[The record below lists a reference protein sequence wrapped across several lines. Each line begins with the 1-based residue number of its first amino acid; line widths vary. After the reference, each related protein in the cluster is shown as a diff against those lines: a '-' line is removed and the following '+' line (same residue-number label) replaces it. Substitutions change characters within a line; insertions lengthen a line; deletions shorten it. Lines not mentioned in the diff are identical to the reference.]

1 MFTILKGLKILGRHL
16 KKSWWSQIIRVII
29 LRFEEHIQLSTLECF
44 LLFLFGIK
52 QYLSNIYT
60 AVYSQLS
67 KFLSLHFFHKVTY
80 TIFNPLSNPITFF
93 LCSFYVSLFFFKSHV
108 TFTGIHVDWVLAMHV
123 LIIPCQFF
131 VKSDIHQPDWDMP
144 CLVDDLSV
152 TMTYHPSFLYSSCG
166 NLG

>member
-93 LCSFYVSLFFFKSHV
+93 LCSFYVSLFFFLNHMLHSLESMSIECWLCMHWLSHV
-108 TFTGIHVDWVLAMHV
+108 N
-123 LIIPCQFF
+123 
-131 VKSDIHQPDWDMP
+131 S
-144 CLVDDLSV
+144 LSNQ
-152 TMTYHPSFLYSSCG
+152 TSISQIGTCHALLMIFL
-166 NLG
+166 

>member
-93 LCSFYVSLFFFKSHV
+93 LCSFYVSLFFFKI
-108 TFTGIHVDWVLAMHV
+108 TCYIHWN
-123 LIIPCQFF
+123 PCRLSAGYACIDYPMSILCQIRHP
-131 VKSDIHQPDWDMP
+131 SARLGHAMP
-144 CLVDDLSV
+144 CWW
-152 TMTYHPSFLYSSCG
+152 SFCNHDIPPLFS
-166 NLG
+166 LL